1 MQATVPAGLG
11 RTGLRAATTGHAGR
25 AWASGSPAWCPQAGL
40 RTRPLSDDAELAWW
54 VV

>member
-1 MQATVPAGLG
+1 MQATVPAGPG

-40 RTRPLSDDAELAWW
+40 RTRPLLTDDILAWYAA
-54 VV
+54 